1 MDGQIWEFV
10 VRAFAAALRLEAL
23 QAIEN
28 VEKMGVKRVIVSPAF
43 QEMLEK
49 VKHLVQQVE
58 SCGEKYSIIDAGLAL
73 PITIRPAVEDKTT
86 ILWPV
91 LVELD
96 ENMCYRLKKVETL
109 TELIE
114 WLKRLEQALSNRVIR
129 KQHELDHELEKI
141 VKELAP

>member
-1 MDGQIWEFV
+1 MDVKVWEFV
-10 VRAFAAALRLEAL
+10 VRAFAVALRLEAL
-23 QAIEN
+23 QEIEN
-28 VEKMGVKRVIVSPAF
+28 AEKMGVKRVIVSPAF

-58 SCGEKYSIIDAGLAL
+58 RCGEKYSIIDAGLAL
-73 PITIRPAVEDKTT
+73 PITIRPVVEDKNT

-109 TELIE
+109 TELVE
-114 WLKRLEQALSNRVIR
+114 WLKRLEQALSKQLIR
-129 KQHELDHELEKI
+129 KQHELEKI
-141 VKELAP
+141 VEELTP